1 MKTILRLLALVAG
14 VYVGFRFPDID
25 QRTDLLVHRSII
37 THGLLAPLLLYAVLG
52 SRRSPAPARLFV
64 AGVALAV
71 AANEPADWWLSRPT
85 ERVTKKMG
93 QMLTPVGRALLSW
106 HDENQRVAWD
116 AAVPARFEE
125 LRDGGLAAGEAL
137 LRTLGLPPCQ
147 LPALKLPP
155 DPHPGP
161 LGYDELGLARLLS

>member
-64 AGVALAV
+64 AGAALGVVASR
-71 AANEPADWWLSRPT
+71 ADPL
-85 ERVTKKMG
+85 
-93 QMLTPVGRALLSW
+93 
-106 HDENQRVAWD
+106 
-116 AAVPARFEE
+116 AAVWLDTTHRILGMDRAQHRRVLLHRPQDRAGLEGNCNGIHLQCCGVQLFDTNRTFAVEATRSGDCGHCY
-125 LRDGGLAAGEAL
+125 RDRAG
-137 LRTLGLPPCQ
+137 
-147 LPALKLPP
+147 
-155 DPHPGP
+155 
-161 LGYDELGLARLLS
+161 S